1 MNESG
6 RAVQALTQFYK
17 IAPTE
22 ILVAHDELDFLAG
35 QIRLKEN
42 GGHGGHNGLRDILQ
56 KLGSDQFV
64 RLRIG
69 IGHPGHKDKV
79 SPYVLSRPSASDEHR
94 IRAALDAADT
104 SLEDIVAG
112 DLAKAMRYLH
122 Q

>member
-6 RAVQALTQFYK
+6 RAVQALAQFYK
-17 IAPTE
+17 IAPAE
-22 ILVAHDELDFLAG
+22 ILVAHDELDFPAG

-79 SPYVLSRPSASDEHR
+79 SPYVLSRPSASDDNR

>member
-6 RAVQALTQFYK
+6 RAVQALAQFYK
-17 IAPTE
+17 IAPSE
-22 ILVAHDELDFLAG
+22 ILVAHDELDFPAG

-79 SPYVLSRPSASDEHR
+79 SPYVLSRPSASDEYR

>member
-6 RAVQALTQFYK
+6 RAVQALAQFYK

-22 ILVAHDELDFLAG
+22 ILVAHDELDFPAG

-79 SPYVLSRPSASDEHR
+79 SPYVLSRPSTLDEDR

>member
-6 RAVQALTQFYK
+6 RAVQALAQFYK